1 MTTRKAAVQ
10 LSNAPKFRIRAGGV
24 ILSTFLMV
32 TFLGACTQMG
42 PQALVTGRPQYNI
55 AVQQTEAQ
63 QLLLNIVRQRYN
75 DPILFLDVTSIS
87 SGFSRGV
94 NGSLLGSFGSGSNNG
109 AAGVGGDFRENP
121 YIFYAP
127 NNGEKFV
134 RQMLTP
140 LDLRTI
146 ALILQAGWSIER
158 VMLLLGES
166 ANQLYNR
173 PGDNEAG
180 KRYTQFLDVA
190 RSLRDLQRNYQLI
203 VGLEP
208 GEHEGESALVL
219 IVTPDAV
226 DSASYLLVCKAIGV
240 ACDGQPIR
248 LRPAFGAPADGK
260 TLALATRSLFSV
272 IYHLSR
278 HVNAPQMDIEAGI
291 VSRAPDSYA
300 ESSGG
305 TSALSRLFRV
315 HSSEHE
321 PEMASVKVFY
331 RDTWFYIADT
341 DQDSKTTF
349 ALLSMLITL
358 QSGDTIGV
366 TPLITLPTG

>member
-1 MTTRKAAVQ
+1 MM
-10 LSNAPKFRIRAGGV
+10 G
-24 ILSTFLMV
+24 
-32 TFLGACTQMG
+32 FLGACAQMG
-42 PQALVTGRPQYNI
+42 PEALVTGRPQYNI
-55 AVQQTEAQ
+55 AVQQTEAE

-109 AAGVGGDFRENP
+109 AGSVGGDFRENP

-140 LDLRTI
+140 LNIRTI

-180 KRYTQFLDVA
+180 NRYVQFLDVA
-190 RSLRDLQRNYQLI
+190 KSLRDLQRNNQLI

-208 GEHEGESALVL
+208 GEQEGESALVL
-219 IVTPDAV
+219 IITPDAAG
-226 DSASYLLVCKAIGV
+226 SESYLLVCKAIGI

-248 LRPAFGAPADGK
+248 LRPAFGAPVDGK
-260 TLALATRSLFSV
+260 TLAIATRSLFSV

-278 HVNAPQMDIEAGI
+278 HVDAPQTDIEDGI
-291 VSRAPDSYA
+291 VSPAPDSYA

-315 HSSEHE
+315 RSSELE
-321 PEMASVKVFY
+321 PEVASVKVFY
-331 RDTWFYIADT
+331 RDTWFYIEDT

-366 TPLITLPTG
+366 TPLISLPTG

>member
-1 MTTRKAAVQ
+1 
-10 LSNAPKFRIRAGGV
+10 
-24 ILSTFLMV
+24 
-32 TFLGACTQMG
+32 
-42 PQALVTGRPQYNI
+42 
-55 AVQQTEAQ
+55 
-63 QLLLNIVRQRYN
+63 
-75 DPILFLDVTSIS
+75 
-87 SGFSRGV
+87 
-94 NGSLLGSFGSGSNNG
+94 
-109 AAGVGGDFRENP
+109 
-121 YIFYAP
+121 
-127 NNGEKFV
+127 
-134 RQMLTP
+134 
-140 LDLRTI
+140 
-146 ALILQAGWSIER
+146 
-158 VMLLLGES
+158 MLLLGES

-173 PGDNEAG
+173 PGNNEVG
-180 KRYTQFLDVA
+180 NRYAQFLDVA
-190 RSLRDLQRNYQLI
+190 KSLRNLQRNNQLI

-219 IVTPDAV
+219 ILTPEAAN
-226 DSASYLLVCKAIGV
+226 SASYLLVCKAIGIE
-240 ACDGQPIR
+240 CDGQPIR

-278 HVNAPQMDIEAGI
+278 HVDAPQMDIDAGI
-291 VSRAPDSYA
+291 ASPAPESYA

-315 HSSEHE
+315 RSSEHE
-321 PEMASVKVFY
+321 PEIASVKVFY

-366 TPLITLPTG
+366 TSLISLATG